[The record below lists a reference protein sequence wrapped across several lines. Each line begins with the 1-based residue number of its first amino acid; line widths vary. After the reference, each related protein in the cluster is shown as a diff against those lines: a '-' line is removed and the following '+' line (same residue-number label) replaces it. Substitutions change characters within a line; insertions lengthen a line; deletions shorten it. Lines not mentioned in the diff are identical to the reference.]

1 MTASPLPG
9 ERVPL
14 PEGLTRLSDG
24 SLRADGVD
32 GVAVIGPAA
41 VAASRTVSV
50 EAGLRVL
57 EALGGTH
64 LPRVGPTA
72 PTAPATA
79 AGEAL
84 TTASTTARRPGL
96 RPVAAEEAFDAA
108 EVVPGEP
115 GDETTLLR
123 PVALVT
129 ELPHDRDASLTLPG
143 TEDAADTAGA
153 DGAGNADSVG
163 NSVGSADSAG
173 SAAGV
178 VSVAGTADLIGGRST
193 EASGGPSQEEDESA
207 PVAEPVSEP
216 ASESAAPSLAESSP
230 EIPETGVW
238 EDPDDSP
245 EPVGEGRE
253 DTGAD
258 DSDTDTDGIDTFPDY
273 PEPEPGS
280 GRRPRGA
287 HRAPSA
293 PSASSGSRPTADT
306 PTAPDNSKS
315 KQPQPVR
322 APQPLEALPNTEV
335 VSASEAALI
344 AAPPVR
350 ASICPQGHANP
361 PEIRDCLT
369 CSQPLAGV
377 FSYVRRP
384 ALATL
389 TLSTGAAVEVAGDV
403 VVGRA
408 PQLQRGG
415 DPHIVALV
423 AVPSPQHMV
432 SRSHLMLTTSGWSI
446 LVQDLGSSN
455 GTVLARPGATP
466 VLLGSGILTPVFMG
480 DLMDIGDGVTLRIDP
495 PAWLRPRSG

>member
-1 MTASPLPG
+1 MTALSLPG

-24 SLRADGVD
+24 SVRVDGAD
-32 GVAVIGPAA
+32 GVAVISPAA
-41 VAASRTVSV
+41 GAASRTVSI
-50 EAGLRVL
+50 ETGLRVL
-57 EALGGTH
+57 DALGGTY

-72 PTAPATA
+72 TATP
-79 AGEAL
+79 
-84 TTASTTARRPGL
+84 
-96 RPVAAEEAFDAA
+96 AAEEATQPA
-108 EVVPGEP
+108 EP
-115 GDETTLLR
+115 GDETTLLK

-129 ELPHDRDASLTLPG
+129 ELPQ
-143 TEDAADTAGA
+143 DTAPTALEAEGVRGAETDDVPSGA
-153 DGAGNADSVG
+153 DVPDVAAVGTVAATAGVSEASEAMGVADVADGRGAGTP
-163 NSVGSADSAG
+163 AG
-173 SAAGV
+173 ATGEDPAAEPAAS
-178 VSVAGTADLIGGRST
+178 SVA
-193 EASGGPSQEEDESA
+193 ESA
-207 PVAEPVSEP
+207 PEM
-216 ASESAAPSLAESSP
+216 L
-230 EIPETGVW
+230 ETGVW
-238 EDPDDSP
+238 EDPDDSS
-245 EPVGEGRE
+245 ESADGSRNDSG
-253 DTGAD
+253 TGGSETGD
-258 DSDTDTDGIDTFPDY
+258 VSTFPDY

-280 GRRPRGA
+280 GRRRRGA

-293 PSASSGSRPTADT
+293 PTASSAGQPTADT

-369 CSQPLAGV
+369 CSQPLTGM

-389 TLSTGAAVEVAGDV
+389 TLSTGAAIEVAGDV

-408 PQLQRGG
+408 PQVQRGG

-423 AVPSPQHMV
+423 TVPSPQHMV
-432 SRSHLMLTTSGWSI
+432 SRSHLILTTSGWSI
-446 LVQDLGSSN
+446 LAQDLGSSN

-466 VLLGSGILTPVFMG
+466 VLLGSGMPTPVFMG

>member
-1 MTASPLPG
+1 MTALSLPG

-24 SLRADGVD
+24 SVRVDGAD
-32 GVAVIGPAA
+32 GVAVISPAA
-41 VAASRTVSV
+41 GAASRTVSI
-50 EAGLRVL
+50 ETGLRVL
-57 EALGGTH
+57 DALGGTY

-72 PTAPATA
+72 TATP
-79 AGEAL
+79 
-84 TTASTTARRPGL
+84 
-96 RPVAAEEAFDAA
+96 AAEEATQPA
-108 EVVPGEP
+108 EP
-115 GDETTLLR
+115 GDETTLLK

-129 ELPHDRDASLTLPG
+129 ELPQ
-143 TEDAADTAGA
+143 DTAPTALEAEGVLGSEADDVPSGA
-153 DGAGNADSVG
+153 DAPDVAAVGTVAATAGVSEASEAMGVADVADGRGAGTP
-163 NSVGSADSAG
+163 AG
-173 SAAGV
+173 ATGEDPAAEP
-178 VSVAGTADLIGGRST
+178 A
-193 EASGGPSQEEDESA
+193 ASSIAESA
-207 PVAEPVSEP
+207 PEM
-216 ASESAAPSLAESSP
+216 L
-230 EIPETGVW
+230 ETGVW
-238 EDPDDSP
+238 EDPDDSA
-245 EPVGEGRE
+245 GSADGSRNGSG
-253 DTGAD
+253 TGGSETGD
-258 DSDTDTDGIDTFPDY
+258 VSTFPDY

-280 GRRPRGA
+280 GRRRRGA

-293 PSASSGSRPTADT
+293 PTASSAGQPTADT

-369 CSQPLAGV
+369 CSQPLTGI

-389 TLSTGAAVEVAGDV
+389 TLSTGAAIEVAGDV

-408 PQLQRGG
+408 PQVQRGG

-423 AVPSPQHMV
+423 TVPSPQHMV
-432 SRSHLMLTTSGWSI
+432 SRSHLILTTSGWSI
-446 LVQDLGSSN
+446 LAQDLGSSN

-466 VLLGSGILTPVFMG
+466 VLLGSGMPTPVFMG

-495 PAWLRPRSG
+495 PAWLRPRSD

>member
-1 MTASPLPG
+1 MTALSLPG

-24 SLRADGVD
+24 SVRVDGAD
-32 GVAVIGPAA
+32 GVAVISPAA
-41 VAASRTVSV
+41 GAASRTVSI
-50 EAGLRVL
+50 ETGLRVL
-57 EALGGTH
+57 DALGGTY

-72 PTAPATA
+72 TATP
-79 AGEAL
+79 
-84 TTASTTARRPGL
+84 
-96 RPVAAEEAFDAA
+96 AAEEATQPA
-108 EVVPGEP
+108 EP
-115 GDETTLLR
+115 GDETTLLK

-129 ELPHDRDASLTLPG
+129 ELPQDMAPTALEAEGVLGSEADDVPFGADVPDVAAVG
-143 TEDAADTAGA
+143 TVAATAGVSEAMGVADVA
-153 DGAGNADSVG
+153 DGRG
-163 NSVGSADSAG
+163 
-173 SAAGV
+173 
-178 VSVAGTADLIGGRST
+178 AGTPAGATGEDPAA
-193 EASGGPSQEEDESA
+193 EPAASSIAESA
-207 PVAEPVSEP
+207 PEM
-216 ASESAAPSLAESSP
+216 L
-230 EIPETGVW
+230 ETGVW
-238 EDPDDSP
+238 EDPDDSS
-245 EPVGEGRE
+245 GSADGSRN
-253 DTGAD
+253 DSGTGGSETGD
-258 DSDTDTDGIDTFPDY
+258 VSTFPDY

-280 GRRPRGA
+280 GRRRRGA

-293 PSASSGSRPTADT
+293 PSASSAGQPTADT

-369 CSQPLAGV
+369 CSQPLTGM

-389 TLSTGAAVEVAGDV
+389 TLSTGAAIEVAGDV

-408 PQLQRGG
+408 PQVQRGG

-423 AVPSPQHMV
+423 TVPSPQHMV
-432 SRSHLMLTTSGWSI
+432 SRSHLILTTSGWSI
-446 LVQDLGSSN
+446 LAQDLGSSN

-466 VLLGSGILTPVFMG
+466 VLLGSGMPTPVFMG

>member
-1 MTASPLPG
+1 MTALSLPG

-24 SLRADGVD
+24 SVRVDGAD
-32 GVAVIGPAA
+32 GVAVISPAA
-41 VAASRTVSV
+41 GAASRTVSI
-50 EAGLRVL
+50 ETGLRVL
-57 EALGGTH
+57 DALGGTY

-72 PTAPATA
+72 TATP
-79 AGEAL
+79 
-84 TTASTTARRPGL
+84 
-96 RPVAAEEAFDAA
+96 AAEEATQPA
-108 EVVPGEP
+108 EP
-115 GDETTLLR
+115 GDETTLLK

-129 ELPHDRDASLTLPG
+129 ELPQDMAPTALEAEGVLGSEADDVPSGADVPDVAAVG
-143 TEDAADTAGA
+143 TVAATAGVSEAMGVADVA
-153 DGAGNADSVG
+153 DGRG
-163 NSVGSADSAG
+163 
-173 SAAGV
+173 
-178 VSVAGTADLIGGRST
+178 AGTPAGATGEDPAA
-193 EASGGPSQEEDESA
+193 EPAASSIAESA
-207 PVAEPVSEP
+207 PEM
-216 ASESAAPSLAESSP
+216 L
-230 EIPETGVW
+230 ETGVW
-238 EDPDDSP
+238 EDPDDSA
-245 EPVGEGRE
+245 GSADGRRNGSG
-253 DTGAD
+253 TGGSETGD
-258 DSDTDTDGIDTFPDY
+258 VSTFPDY

-280 GRRPRGA
+280 GRRRRGA

-293 PSASSGSRPTADT
+293 PTASSAGQPTADT

-369 CSQPLAGV
+369 CSQPLTGM

-389 TLSTGAAVEVAGDV
+389 TLSTGAAIEVAGDV

-408 PQLQRGG
+408 PQVQRGG

-423 AVPSPQHMV
+423 TVPSPQHMV
-432 SRSHLMLTTSGWSI
+432 SRSHLILTTSGWSI
-446 LVQDLGSSN
+446 LAQDLGSSN

-466 VLLGSGILTPVFMG
+466 VLLGSGMPTPVFMG

-495 PAWLRPRSG
+495 PAWLRPRSD

>member
-1 MTASPLPG
+1 MTALSLPG

-24 SLRADGVD
+24 SVRVDGAD
-32 GVAVIGPAA
+32 GVAVISPAA
-41 VAASRTVSV
+41 GAASRTVSI
-50 EAGLRVL
+50 ETGLRVL
-57 EALGGTH
+57 DALGGTY

-72 PTAPATA
+72 TATP
-79 AGEAL
+79 
-84 TTASTTARRPGL
+84 
-96 RPVAAEEAFDAA
+96 AAEEVTQPA
-108 EVVPGEP
+108 EP
-115 GDETTLLR
+115 GDETTLLK

-129 ELPHDRDASLTLPG
+129 ELPQ
-143 TEDAADTAGA
+143 DTASTALEAEGVLGSEADDVPSGA
-153 DGAGNADSVG
+153 DVPDVAAVGTVAATAGVSEAMGVADVADGRGAGTP
-163 NSVGSADSAG
+163 AG
-173 SAAGV
+173 ATGEDPAAEP
-178 VSVAGTADLIGGRST
+178 A
-193 EASGGPSQEEDESA
+193 ASSIAESA
-207 PVAEPVSEP
+207 PEM
-216 ASESAAPSLAESSP
+216 L
-230 EIPETGVW
+230 ETGVW
-238 EDPDDSP
+238 EDPDDSA
-245 EPVGEGRE
+245 GSADGSRNGSG
-253 DTGAD
+253 TGGSETGD
-258 DSDTDTDGIDTFPDY
+258 VSTFPDY

-280 GRRPRGA
+280 GRRRRGA

-293 PSASSGSRPTADT
+293 PTASSAGQPTADT

-369 CSQPLAGV
+369 CSQPLTGM

-389 TLSTGAAVEVAGDV
+389 TLSTGAAIEVAGDV

-408 PQLQRGG
+408 PQVQRGG

-423 AVPSPQHMV
+423 TVPSPQHMV
-432 SRSHLMLTTSGWSI
+432 SRSHLILTTSGWSI
-446 LVQDLGSSN
+446 LAQDLGSSN

-466 VLLGSGILTPVFMG
+466 VLLGSGMPTPVFMG

-495 PAWLRPRSG
+495 PAWLRPRSD

>member
-1 MTASPLPG
+1 MTALSLPG

-24 SLRADGVD
+24 SVRVDGAD
-32 GVAVIGPAA
+32 GVAVISPAA
-41 VAASRTVSV
+41 GAASRTVSI
-50 EAGLRVL
+50 ETGLRVL
-57 EALGGTH
+57 DALGGTY

-72 PTAPATA
+72 TATP
-79 AGEAL
+79 
-84 TTASTTARRPGL
+84 
-96 RPVAAEEAFDAA
+96 AAEEATQPA
-108 EVVPGEP
+108 EP
-115 GDETTLLR
+115 GDETTLLK

-129 ELPHDRDASLTLPG
+129 ELPQDMAPTALEAEGVLGSEADDVPSGADVPDVAAVG
-143 TEDAADTAGA
+143 TVAATAGVSEAMGVADVA
-153 DGAGNADSVG
+153 DGRG
-163 NSVGSADSAG
+163 
-173 SAAGV
+173 
-178 VSVAGTADLIGGRST
+178 AGTPAGATGEDPAA
-193 EASGGPSQEEDESA
+193 EPAASSIAESA
-207 PVAEPVSEP
+207 PEM
-216 ASESAAPSLAESSP
+216 L
-230 EIPETGVW
+230 ETGVW
-238 EDPDDSP
+238 EDPDDSA
-245 EPVGEGRE
+245 GSADGSRNGSG
-253 DTGAD
+253 TGGSETGD
-258 DSDTDTDGIDTFPDY
+258 VSTFPDY

-280 GRRPRGA
+280 GRRRRGA

-293 PSASSGSRPTADT
+293 PTASSAGQPTADT

-322 APQPLEALPNTEV
+322 APQPLGALPNTEV

-369 CSQPLAGV
+369 CSQPLTGM

-389 TLSTGAAVEVAGDV
+389 TLSTGAAIEVAGDV

-408 PQLQRGG
+408 PQVQRGG

-423 AVPSPQHMV
+423 TVPSPQHMV
-432 SRSHLMLTTSGWSI
+432 SRSHLILTTSGWSI
-446 LVQDLGSSN
+446 LAQDLGSSN

-466 VLLGSGILTPVFMG
+466 VLLGSGMPTPVFMG

-495 PAWLRPRSG
+495 PAWLRPRSD

>member
-1 MTASPLPG
+1 MTALSLPG

-24 SLRADGVD
+24 SVRVDGAD
-32 GVAVIGPAA
+32 GVAVISPAA
-41 VAASRTVSV
+41 GAASRTVSI
-50 EAGLRVL
+50 ETGLRVL
-57 EALGGTH
+57 DALGGTY

-72 PTAPATA
+72 TATP
-79 AGEAL
+79 
-84 TTASTTARRPGL
+84 
-96 RPVAAEEAFDAA
+96 AAEEATQPA
-108 EVVPGEP
+108 EP
-115 GDETTLLR
+115 GDETTLLK

-129 ELPHDRDASLTLPG
+129 ELPQDMAPTALEAEGVLGS
-143 TEDAADTAGA
+143 EADDVPSGA
-153 DGAGNADSVG
+153 DVPDVAAVGAVA
-163 NSVGSADSAG
+163 AT
-173 SAAGV
+173 AAGV
-178 VSVAGTADLIGGRST
+178 SEASEAMGVADVADGRGAGTPAGATGEDPAAEPAASSVA
-193 EASGGPSQEEDESA
+193 ESA
-207 PVAEPVSEP
+207 PEM
-216 ASESAAPSLAESSP
+216 L
-230 EIPETGVW
+230 ETGVW
-238 EDPDDSP
+238 EDPDDSA
-245 EPVGEGRE
+245 GSADGSRNGSG
-253 DTGAD
+253 TGGSETGD
-258 DSDTDTDGIDTFPDY
+258 VSTFPDY

-280 GRRPRGA
+280 GRRRRGA

-293 PSASSGSRPTADT
+293 PTASSAGQPTADT

-369 CSQPLAGV
+369 CSQPLTGM

-389 TLSTGAAVEVAGDV
+389 TLSTGAAIEVAGDV

-408 PQLQRGG
+408 PQVQRGG

-423 AVPSPQHMV
+423 TVPSPQHMV
-432 SRSHLMLTTSGWSI
+432 SRSHLILTTSGWSI
-446 LVQDLGSSN
+446 LAQDLGSSN

-466 VLLGSGILTPVFMG
+466 VLLGSGMPTPVFMG

-495 PAWLRPRSG
+495 PAWLRPRSD

>member
-1 MTASPLPG
+1 MTALSLPG

-24 SLRADGVD
+24 SVRVDGAD
-32 GVAVIGPAA
+32 GVAVISPAA
-41 VAASRTVSV
+41 GAASRTVSI
-50 EAGLRVL
+50 ETGLRVL
-57 EALGGTH
+57 DALGGTY

-72 PTAPATA
+72 TATP
-79 AGEAL
+79 
-84 TTASTTARRPGL
+84 
-96 RPVAAEEAFDAA
+96 AAEEATQPA
-108 EVVPGEP
+108 EP
-115 GDETTLLR
+115 GDETTLLK

-129 ELPHDRDASLTLPG
+129 ELPQDMAPTALEAEGVLGSEADDVPFGADVPDVAAVG
-143 TEDAADTAGA
+143 TVAATAGVSEAMGVADVA
-153 DGAGNADSVG
+153 DGRG
-163 NSVGSADSAG
+163 
-173 SAAGV
+173 
-178 VSVAGTADLIGGRST
+178 AGTPAGATGEDPAA
-193 EASGGPSQEEDESA
+193 EPAASSIAESA
-207 PVAEPVSEP
+207 PEM
-216 ASESAAPSLAESSP
+216 L
-230 EIPETGVW
+230 ETGVW
-238 EDPDDSP
+238 EDPDDSA
-245 EPVGEGRE
+245 GSADGSRNGSG
-253 DTGAD
+253 TGGSETGD
-258 DSDTDTDGIDTFPDY
+258 VSTFPDY

-280 GRRPRGA
+280 GRRRRGA

-293 PSASSGSRPTADT
+293 PTASSAGQPTADT

-369 CSQPLAGV
+369 CSQPLTGM

-389 TLSTGAAVEVAGDV
+389 TLSTGAAIEVAGDV

-408 PQLQRGG
+408 PQVQRGG

-423 AVPSPQHMV
+423 TVPSPQHMV
-432 SRSHLMLTTSGWSI
+432 SRSHLILTTSGWSI
-446 LVQDLGSSN
+446 LAQDLGSSN

-466 VLLGSGILTPVFMG
+466 VLLGSGMPTPVFMG

-495 PAWLRPRSG
+495 PAWLRPRSD

>member
-1 MTASPLPG
+1 MTALSLPG

-24 SLRADGVD
+24 SVRVDGAD
-32 GVAVIGPAA
+32 GVAVISPAA
-41 VAASRTVSV
+41 GAASRTVSI
-50 EAGLRVL
+50 ETGLRVL
-57 EALGGTH
+57 DALGGTY

-72 PTAPATA
+72 TATP
-79 AGEAL
+79 
-84 TTASTTARRPGL
+84 
-96 RPVAAEEAFDAA
+96 AAEEATQPA
-108 EVVPGEP
+108 EP
-115 GDETTLLR
+115 GDETTLLK

-129 ELPHDRDASLTLPG
+129 ELPQDMAPTALEAEGVLGSEADDVPSGADVPDVAAVG
-143 TEDAADTAGA
+143 TVTATAGVSEAMGVADVA
-153 DGAGNADSVG
+153 DGRG
-163 NSVGSADSAG
+163 
-173 SAAGV
+173 
-178 VSVAGTADLIGGRST
+178 AGTPAGATGEDPAA
-193 EASGGPSQEEDESA
+193 EPAASSIAESA
-207 PVAEPVSEP
+207 PEM
-216 ASESAAPSLAESSP
+216 L
-230 EIPETGVW
+230 ETGVW
-238 EDPDDSP
+238 EDPDDSA
-245 EPVGEGRE
+245 GSADGSRNGSG
-253 DTGAD
+253 TGGSETGD
-258 DSDTDTDGIDTFPDY
+258 VSTFPDY

-280 GRRPRGA
+280 GRRRRGA

-293 PSASSGSRPTADT
+293 PTASSAGQPTADT

-369 CSQPLAGV
+369 CSQPLTGM

-389 TLSTGAAVEVAGDV
+389 TLSTGAAIEVAGDV

-408 PQLQRGG
+408 PQVQRGG

-423 AVPSPQHMV
+423 TVPSPQHMV
-432 SRSHLMLTTSGWSI
+432 SRSHLILTTSGWSI
-446 LVQDLGSSN
+446 LAQDLGSSN

-466 VLLGSGILTPVFMG
+466 VLLGSGMPTPVFMG

-495 PAWLRPRSG
+495 PAWLRPRSD

>member
-1 MTASPLPG
+1 MTALSLPG

-24 SLRADGVD
+24 SVRVDGAD
-32 GVAVIGPAA
+32 GVAVISPAA
-41 VAASRTVSV
+41 GAASRTVSL
-50 EAGLRVL
+50 ETGLRVL
-57 EALGGTH
+57 DALGGTY

-72 PTAPATA
+72 TATP
-79 AGEAL
+79 
-84 TTASTTARRPGL
+84 
-96 RPVAAEEAFDAA
+96 AAEEATQPA
-108 EVVPGEP
+108 EP
-115 GDETTLLR
+115 GDETTLLK

-129 ELPHDRDASLTLPG
+129 ELPQDMAPTALEAEGVLGSEADDVPSGADVPDVAAVG
-143 TEDAADTAGA
+143 TVAATAGVSEAMGVADVA
-153 DGAGNADSVG
+153 DGRG
-163 NSVGSADSAG
+163 
-173 SAAGV
+173 
-178 VSVAGTADLIGGRST
+178 AGTPAGATGEDPAA
-193 EASGGPSQEEDESA
+193 EPAASSIAESA
-207 PVAEPVSEP
+207 PEM
-216 ASESAAPSLAESSP
+216 L
-230 EIPETGVW
+230 ETGVW
-238 EDPDDSP
+238 EDPDDSA
-245 EPVGEGRE
+245 GSADGSRNGSG
-253 DTGAD
+253 TGGSETGD
-258 DSDTDTDGIDTFPDY
+258 VSTFPDY

-280 GRRPRGA
+280 GRRRRGA

-293 PSASSGSRPTADT
+293 PTASSAGQPTADT

-369 CSQPLAGV
+369 CSQPLTGM

-389 TLSTGAAVEVAGDV
+389 TLSTGAAIEVAGDV

-408 PQLQRGG
+408 PQVQRGG

-423 AVPSPQHMV
+423 TVPSPQHMV
-432 SRSHLMLTTSGWSI
+432 SRSHLILTTSGWSI
-446 LVQDLGSSN
+446 LAQDLGSSN

-466 VLLGSGILTPVFMG
+466 VLLGSGMPTPVFMG

-495 PAWLRPRSG
+495 PAWLRPRSD

>member
-1 MTASPLPG
+1 MTALSLPG

-24 SLRADGVD
+24 SVRVDGAD
-32 GVAVIGPAA
+32 GVAVISPAA
-41 VAASRTVSV
+41 GAASRTVSI
-50 EAGLRVL
+50 ETGLRVL
-57 EALGGTH
+57 DALGGTY

-72 PTAPATA
+72 TATP
-79 AGEAL
+79 
-84 TTASTTARRPGL
+84 
-96 RPVAAEEAFDAA
+96 AAEEATQPA
-108 EVVPGEP
+108 EP
-115 GDETTLLR
+115 GDETTLLK

-129 ELPHDRDASLTLPG
+129 ELPQ
-143 TEDAADTAGA
+143 DTAPTALEAEGVRGSETDDVPSGA
-153 DGAGNADSVG
+153 DAPDVAAVAVVATTAGVSEASEAMGVADVADGRGAGTP
-163 NSVGSADSAG
+163 AG
-173 SAAGV
+173 ATGEDPAAEP
-178 VSVAGTADLIGGRST
+178 A
-193 EASGGPSQEEDESA
+193 ASSIAESA
-207 PVAEPVSEP
+207 PEM
-216 ASESAAPSLAESSP
+216 L
-230 EIPETGVW
+230 ETGVW
-238 EDPDDSP
+238 EDPDDSAGSADGSRNDS
-245 EPVGEGRE
+245 E
-253 DTGAD
+253 TGGSETGD
-258 DSDTDTDGIDTFPDY
+258 VSTFPDY

-280 GRRPRGA
+280 GRRRRGA

-293 PSASSGSRPTADT
+293 PTASSAGQPTADT

-369 CSQPLAGV
+369 CSQPLTGM

-389 TLSTGAAVEVAGDV
+389 TLSTGAAIEVAGDV

-408 PQLQRGG
+408 PQVQRGG

-423 AVPSPQHMV
+423 TVPSPQHMV

-446 LVQDLGSSN
+446 LAQDLGSSN

-466 VLLGSGILTPVFMG
+466 VLLGSGMPTPVFMG

-495 PAWLRPRSG
+495 PAWLRPRSD

>member
-1 MTASPLPG
+1 MTALSLPG

-24 SLRADGVD
+24 SVRVDGAD
-32 GVAVIGPAA
+32 GVAVISPAA
-41 VAASRTVSV
+41 GAASRTVSI
-50 EAGLRVL
+50 ETGLRVL
-57 EALGGTH
+57 DALGGTY

-72 PTAPATA
+72 TATP
-79 AGEAL
+79 
-84 TTASTTARRPGL
+84 
-96 RPVAAEEAFDAA
+96 AAEEVTQPA
-108 EVVPGEP
+108 EP
-115 GDETTLLR
+115 GDETTLLK

-129 ELPHDRDASLTLPG
+129 ELPQ
-143 TEDAADTAGA
+143 DTASTALEAEGVLGSEADDVPSGA
-153 DGAGNADSVG
+153 DVPDVAAVGTVAATAGVSEAMGVADVADGRGAGTP
-163 NSVGSADSAG
+163 AG
-173 SAAGV
+173 ATGEDPAAEP
-178 VSVAGTADLIGGRST
+178 A
-193 EASGGPSQEEDESA
+193 ASSIAESA
-207 PVAEPVSEP
+207 PEM
-216 ASESAAPSLAESSP
+216 L
-230 EIPETGVW
+230 ETGVW
-238 EDPDDSP
+238 EDPDDSS
-245 EPVGEGRE
+245 GSADGSRN
-253 DTGAD
+253 DSGTGGSETGD
-258 DSDTDTDGIDTFPDY
+258 VSTFPDY

-280 GRRPRGA
+280 GRRRRGA

-293 PSASSGSRPTADT
+293 PTASSAGQPTADT

-369 CSQPLAGV
+369 CSQPLTGI

-389 TLSTGAAVEVAGDV
+389 TLSTGAAIEVAGDV

-408 PQLQRGG
+408 PQVQRGG

-423 AVPSPQHMV
+423 TVPSPQHMV
-432 SRSHLMLTTSGWSI
+432 SRSHLILTTSGWSI
-446 LVQDLGSSN
+446 LAQDLGSSN

-466 VLLGSGILTPVFMG
+466 VLLGSGMPTPVFMG

-495 PAWLRPRSG
+495 PAWLRPRSD

>member
-1 MTASPLPG
+1 MTALSLPG

-24 SLRADGVD
+24 SVRVDGAD
-32 GVAVIGPAA
+32 GVAVISPAA
-41 VAASRTVSV
+41 GAASRTVSI
-50 EAGLRVL
+50 ETGLRVL
-57 EALGGTH
+57 DALGGTY

-72 PTAPATA
+72 TATP
-79 AGEAL
+79 
-84 TTASTTARRPGL
+84 
-96 RPVAAEEAFDAA
+96 AAEEATQPA
-108 EVVPGEP
+108 EP
-115 GDETTLLR
+115 GDETTLLK

-129 ELPHDRDASLTLPG
+129 ELPQDMAPTALEAEGVLGSEADDVPSGADVPDVAAVG
-143 TEDAADTAGA
+143 TVAATAGVSEAMGVADVA
-153 DGAGNADSVG
+153 DGRG
-163 NSVGSADSAG
+163 
-173 SAAGV
+173 
-178 VSVAGTADLIGGRST
+178 AGTPAGATGEDPAA
-193 EASGGPSQEEDESA
+193 EPAASSIAESA
-207 PVAEPVSEP
+207 PEM
-216 ASESAAPSLAESSP
+216 L
-230 EIPETGVW
+230 ETGVW
-238 EDPDDSP
+238 EDPDDSA
-245 EPVGEGRE
+245 GSADGSRNGSG
-253 DTGAD
+253 TGGSETGD
-258 DSDTDTDGIDTFPDY
+258 VSTFPDY

-280 GRRPRGA
+280 GRRRRGA

-293 PSASSGSRPTADT
+293 PTASSAGQPTADT

-369 CSQPLAGV
+369 CSQPLTGM

-389 TLSTGAAVEVAGDV
+389 TLSTGAAIEVAGDV

-408 PQLQRGG
+408 PQVQRGG

-423 AVPSPQHMV
+423 TVPSPQHMV
-432 SRSHLMLTTSGWSI
+432 SRSHLILTTSGWSI
-446 LVQDLGSSN
+446 LAQDLGSSN

-466 VLLGSGILTPVFMG
+466 VLLGSGMPTPVFMG
-480 DLMDIGDGVTLRIDP
+480 DLMDIGDGVTLRIDL
-495 PAWLRPRSG
+495 PAWLRPRSD

>member
-1 MTASPLPG
+1 MTALSLPG

-24 SLRADGVD
+24 SVRVDGAD
-32 GVAVIGPAA
+32 GVAVISPAA
-41 VAASRTVSV
+41 GAASRTVSI
-50 EAGLRVL
+50 ETGLRVL
-57 EALGGTH
+57 DALGGTY

-72 PTAPATA
+72 TATP
-79 AGEAL
+79 
-84 TTASTTARRPGL
+84 
-96 RPVAAEEAFDAA
+96 AAEEVTQPA
-108 EVVPGEP
+108 EP
-115 GDETTLLR
+115 GDETTLLK

-129 ELPHDRDASLTLPG
+129 ELPQ
-143 TEDAADTAGA
+143 DTASTALEAEGVLGSEADDVPSGA
-153 DGAGNADSVG
+153 DVPDVAAVGTVAATAGVSEAMGVADVADGRGAGTP
-163 NSVGSADSAG
+163 AG
-173 SAAGV
+173 ATGEDPAAEPAAS
-178 VSVAGTADLIGGRST
+178 SVA
-193 EASGGPSQEEDESA
+193 ESA
-207 PVAEPVSEP
+207 PEM
-216 ASESAAPSLAESSP
+216 L
-230 EIPETGVW
+230 ETGVW
-238 EDPDDSP
+238 EDPDDSS
-245 EPVGEGRE
+245 GSADGSRN
-253 DTGAD
+253 DSGTGGSETGD
-258 DSDTDTDGIDTFPDY
+258 VSTFPDY

-280 GRRPRGA
+280 GRRRRGA

-293 PSASSGSRPTADT
+293 PTASSAGQPTADT

-369 CSQPLAGV
+369 CSQPLTGI

-389 TLSTGAAVEVAGDV
+389 TLSTGAAIEVAGDV

-408 PQLQRGG
+408 PQVQRGG

-423 AVPSPQHMV
+423 TVPSPQHMV
-432 SRSHLMLTTSGWSI
+432 SRSHLILTTSGWSI
-446 LVQDLGSSN
+446 LAQDLGSSN

-466 VLLGSGILTPVFMG
+466 VLLGSGMPTPVFMG

-495 PAWLRPRSG
+495 PAWLRPRSD

>member
-1 MTASPLPG
+1 MTALSLPG

-24 SLRADGVD
+24 SVRVDGAD
-32 GVAVIGPAA
+32 GVAVISPAA
-41 VAASRTVSV
+41 GAASRTVSI
-50 EAGLRVL
+50 ETGLRVL
-57 EALGGTH
+57 DALGGTY

-72 PTAPATA
+72 TATP
-79 AGEAL
+79 
-84 TTASTTARRPGL
+84 
-96 RPVAAEEAFDAA
+96 AAEEATQPA
-108 EVVPGEP
+108 EP
-115 GDETTLLR
+115 GDETTLLK

-129 ELPHDRDASLTLPG
+129 ELPQDMAPTALEAEGVLGSEADDVPSGADVPDVAAVG
-143 TEDAADTAGA
+143 TVAATAGVSEAMGVADVA
-153 DGAGNADSVG
+153 DGRG
-163 NSVGSADSAG
+163 
-173 SAAGV
+173 
-178 VSVAGTADLIGGRST
+178 AGTPAGATGEDPAA
-193 EASGGPSQEEDESA
+193 EPAASSIAESA
-207 PVAEPVSEP
+207 PEM
-216 ASESAAPSLAESSP
+216 L
-230 EIPETGVW
+230 ETGVW
-238 EDPDDSP
+238 EDPDDSA
-245 EPVGEGRE
+245 GSADGSRNGSG
-253 DTGAD
+253 TGGSETGD
-258 DSDTDTDGIDTFPDY
+258 VSTFPDY

-280 GRRPRGA
+280 GRRRRGA

-293 PSASSGSRPTADT
+293 PTASSAGQPTADT

-369 CSQPLAGV
+369 CSQPLTGM

-389 TLSTGAAVEVAGDV
+389 TLSTGAAIEVAGDV

-408 PQLQRGG
+408 PQVQRGG

-423 AVPSPQHMV
+423 TVPSPQHMV
-432 SRSHLMLTTSGWSI
+432 SRSHLILTTSGWSI
-446 LVQDLGSSN
+446 LAQDLGSSN

-466 VLLGSGILTPVFMG
+466 VLLGSGMPTPVFMG
-480 DLMDIGDGVTLRIDP
+480 DLMDIGDSVTLRIDP
-495 PAWLRPRSG
+495 PAWLRPRSD

>member
-1 MTASPLPG
+1 MTALSLPG

-24 SLRADGVD
+24 SVRVDGAD
-32 GVAVIGPAA
+32 GVAVISPAA
-41 VAASRTVSV
+41 GAASRTVSI
-50 EAGLRVL
+50 ETGLRVL
-57 EALGGTH
+57 DALGGTY

-72 PTAPATA
+72 TATP
-79 AGEAL
+79 
-84 TTASTTARRPGL
+84 
-96 RPVAAEEAFDAA
+96 AAEEATQPA
-108 EVVPGEP
+108 EP
-115 GDETTLLR
+115 GDETTLLK

-129 ELPHDRDASLTLPG
+129 ELPQ
-143 TEDAADTAGA
+143 DTAPTALEAEGVRGSETDDVPSGA
-153 DGAGNADSVG
+153 DAPDVAAVAAVAATAGVSEASEAMGVADVADGRGAGTP
-163 NSVGSADSAG
+163 AG
-173 SAAGV
+173 ATGEDPAAEPAAS
-178 VSVAGTADLIGGRST
+178 SVA
-193 EASGGPSQEEDESA
+193 ESA
-207 PVAEPVSEP
+207 PEM
-216 ASESAAPSLAESSP
+216 L
-230 EIPETGVW
+230 ETGVW
-238 EDPDDSP
+238 EDPDDSS
-245 EPVGEGRE
+245 GSADGSRN
-253 DTGAD
+253 DSGTGGSETGD
-258 DSDTDTDGIDTFPDY
+258 VSTFPDY

-280 GRRPRGA
+280 GRRRRGA

-293 PSASSGSRPTADT
+293 PSASSAGQPTADT

-369 CSQPLAGV
+369 CSQPLTGM

-389 TLSTGAAVEVAGDV
+389 TLSTGAAIEVAGDV

-408 PQLQRGG
+408 PQVQRGG

-423 AVPSPQHMV
+423 TVPSPQHMV
-432 SRSHLMLTTSGWSI
+432 SRSHLILTTSGWSI
-446 LVQDLGSSN
+446 LAQDLGSSN

-466 VLLGSGILTPVFMG
+466 VLLGSGMPTPVFMG

>member
-1 MTASPLPG
+1 MTALSLPG

-24 SLRADGVD
+24 SVRVDGAD
-32 GVAVIGPAA
+32 GVAVISPAA
-41 VAASRTVSV
+41 GAASRTVSI
-50 EAGLRVL
+50 ETGLRVL
-57 EALGGTH
+57 DALGGTY

-72 PTAPATA
+72 TATP
-79 AGEAL
+79 
-84 TTASTTARRPGL
+84 
-96 RPVAAEEAFDAA
+96 AAEEVTQPA
-108 EVVPGEP
+108 EP
-115 GDETTLLR
+115 GDETTLLK

-129 ELPHDRDASLTLPG
+129 ELPQ
-143 TEDAADTAGA
+143 DTAPTALEAEGVLGSETDDVPSGA
-153 DGAGNADSVG
+153 DAPDVAAVGAVA
-163 NSVGSADSAG
+163 AT
-173 SAAGV
+173 AAGV
-178 VSVAGTADLIGGRST
+178 SEAMGVADVADGRGAGTPAGATGEDPAAEPVASSVA
-193 EASGGPSQEEDESA
+193 ESA
-207 PVAEPVSEP
+207 PEM
-216 ASESAAPSLAESSP
+216 L
-230 EIPETGVW
+230 ETGVW
-238 EDPDDSP
+238 EDPDDSS
-245 EPVGEGRE
+245 GSADGSRN
-253 DTGAD
+253 DSGTGGSETGD
-258 DSDTDTDGIDTFPDY
+258 VSTFPDY

-280 GRRPRGA
+280 GRRRRGA

-293 PSASSGSRPTADT
+293 PTASSAGQPTADT

-369 CSQPLAGV
+369 CSQPLTGM

-389 TLSTGAAVEVAGDV
+389 TLSTGAAIEVAGDV

-408 PQLQRGG
+408 PQVQRGG

-423 AVPSPQHMV
+423 TVPSPQHMV
-432 SRSHLMLTTSGWSI
+432 SRSHLILTTSGWSI
-446 LVQDLGSSN
+446 LAQDLGSSN

-466 VLLGSGILTPVFMG
+466 VLLGSGMPTPVFMG

-495 PAWLRPRSG
+495 PAWLRPRSD

>member
-1 MTASPLPG
+1 MTALSLPG

-24 SLRADGVD
+24 SVRVDGAD
-32 GVAVIGPAA
+32 GVAVISPAA
-41 VAASRTVSV
+41 GAASRTVSI
-50 EAGLRVL
+50 ETGLRVL
-57 EALGGTH
+57 DALGGTY

-72 PTAPATA
+72 TATP
-79 AGEAL
+79 
-84 TTASTTARRPGL
+84 
-96 RPVAAEEAFDAA
+96 AAEEATQPA
-108 EVVPGEP
+108 EP
-115 GDETTLLR
+115 GDETTLLK

-129 ELPHDRDASLTLPG
+129 ELPQ
-143 TEDAADTAGA
+143 DTAPTALEAEGVLGSEADDVPSGA
-153 DGAGNADSVG
+153 DAPDVAAVGTVAATAGVSEASEAMGVADVADGRGAGTP
-163 NSVGSADSAG
+163 AG
-173 SAAGV
+173 ATGEDPAAEPAAS
-178 VSVAGTADLIGGRST
+178 SVA
-193 EASGGPSQEEDESA
+193 ESA
-207 PVAEPVSEP
+207 PEM
-216 ASESAAPSLAESSP
+216 L
-230 EIPETGVW
+230 ETGVW
-238 EDPDDSP
+238 EDPDDSA
-245 EPVGEGRE
+245 GSADGSRN
-253 DTGAD
+253 DSGTGGSETGD
-258 DSDTDTDGIDTFPDY
+258 VSTFPDY

-280 GRRPRGA
+280 GRRRRGA

-293 PSASSGSRPTADT
+293 PTASSAGQPTVDT

-369 CSQPLAGV
+369 CSQPLTGM

-389 TLSTGAAVEVAGDV
+389 TLSTGAAIEVAGDV

-408 PQLQRGG
+408 PQVQRGG

-423 AVPSPQHMV
+423 TVPSPQHMV
-432 SRSHLMLTTSGWSI
+432 SRSHLILTTSGWSI
-446 LVQDLGSSN
+446 LAQDLGSSN

-466 VLLGSGILTPVFMG
+466 VLLGSGMPTPVFMG

>member
-1 MTASPLPG
+1 MTALSLPG

-24 SLRADGVD
+24 SVRVDGAD
-32 GVAVIGPAA
+32 GVAVISPAA
-41 VAASRTVSV
+41 GAASRTVSI
-50 EAGLRVL
+50 ETGLRVL
-57 EALGGTH
+57 DALGGTY

-72 PTAPATA
+72 TATP
-79 AGEAL
+79 
-84 TTASTTARRPGL
+84 
-96 RPVAAEEAFDAA
+96 AAEEATQPA
-108 EVVPGEP
+108 EP
-115 GDETTLLR
+115 GDETTLLK

-129 ELPHDRDASLTLPG
+129 ELPQ
-143 TEDAADTAGA
+143 DTASTALEAEGVLGSEADDVPSGA
-153 DGAGNADSVG
+153 DAPDVAAVGTVAATAGVSEAMGVADVADGRGAGTP
-163 NSVGSADSAG
+163 AG
-173 SAAGV
+173 ATGEDPAAEP
-178 VSVAGTADLIGGRST
+178 A
-193 EASGGPSQEEDESA
+193 ASSIAESA
-207 PVAEPVSEP
+207 PEM
-216 ASESAAPSLAESSP
+216 L
-230 EIPETGVW
+230 ETGVW
-238 EDPDDSP
+238 EDPDDSS
-245 EPVGEGRE
+245 GSADGSRN
-253 DTGAD
+253 DSGTGGSETGD
-258 DSDTDTDGIDTFPDY
+258 VSTFPDY

-280 GRRPRGA
+280 GRRRRGA

-293 PSASSGSRPTADT
+293 PTASSAGQPTADT

-369 CSQPLAGV
+369 CSQPLTGI

-389 TLSTGAAVEVAGDV
+389 TLSTGAAIEVAGDV

-408 PQLQRGG
+408 PQVQRGG

-423 AVPSPQHMV
+423 TVPSPQHMV
-432 SRSHLMLTTSGWSI
+432 SRSHLILTTSGWSI
-446 LVQDLGSSN
+446 LAQDLGSSN

-466 VLLGSGILTPVFMG
+466 VLLGSGMPTPVFMG

-495 PAWLRPRSG
+495 PAWLRPRSD

>member
-1 MTASPLPG
+1 MTALSLPG

-24 SLRADGVD
+24 SVRVDGAD
-32 GVAVIGPAA
+32 GVAVITPAA
-41 VAASRTVSV
+41 GAASRTVSI
-50 EAGLRVL
+50 ETGLRVL
-57 EALGGTH
+57 DALGGTY

-72 PTAPATA
+72 TPP
-79 AGEAL
+79 
-84 TTASTTARRPGL
+84 
-96 RPVAAEEAFDAA
+96 AEEATRPA
-108 EVVPGEP
+108 EP
-115 GDETTLLR
+115 GDETTLLK

-129 ELPHDRDASLTLPG
+129 GLPQETALTAL
-143 TEDAADTAGA
+143 E
-153 DGAGNADSVG
+153 
-163 NSVGSADSAG
+163 
-173 SAAGV
+173 AAGV
-178 VSVAGTADLIGGRST
+178 SGSEIDDVPSGADAPDVAAVAAVAATADVSEAMGVADVSDGRAAGTPAGAT
-193 EASGGPSQEEDESA
+193 EEDPAAEPAASSAAESA
-207 PVAEPVSEP
+207 PEM
-216 ASESAAPSLAESSP
+216 L
-230 EIPETGVW
+230 ETGVW
-238 EDPDDSP
+238 VDPDDSS
-245 EPVGEGRE
+245 GSADGSRN
-253 DTGAD
+253 DSGTGGSETGD
-258 DSDTDTDGIDTFPDY
+258 VSTFPDY

-280 GRRPRGA
+280 GRRRRGA

-293 PSASSGSRPTADT
+293 PSASSAGQPTADT

-369 CSQPLAGV
+369 CSQPLTGM

-389 TLSTGAAVEVAGDV
+389 TLSTGAAIEVAGDV

-408 PQLQRGG
+408 PQVQRGG

-423 AVPSPQHMV
+423 TVPSPQHMV
-432 SRSHLMLTTSGWSI
+432 SRSHLILTTSGWSI
-446 LVQDLGSSN
+446 LAQDLGSSN

-466 VLLGSGILTPVFMG
+466 VLLGSGMPTPVFMG

>member
-1 MTASPLPG
+1 
-9 ERVPL
+9 L

-24 SLRADGVD
+24 SVRVDGAD
-32 GVAVIGPAA
+32 GVAVISPAA
-41 VAASRTVSV
+41 GAASRTVSI
-50 EAGLRVL
+50 ETGLRVL
-57 EALGGTH
+57 DALGGTY

-72 PTAPATA
+72 TATP
-79 AGEAL
+79 
-84 TTASTTARRPGL
+84 
-96 RPVAAEEAFDAA
+96 AAEEATQPA
-108 EVVPGEP
+108 EP
-115 GDETTLLR
+115 GDETTLLK

-129 ELPHDRDASLTLPG
+129 ELPQ
-143 TEDAADTAGA
+143 DTAPTALEAEGVRGSETDDVPSGA
-153 DGAGNADSVG
+153 DAPDVAAVAVVAATAGVSEASEAMGVADVADGRGAGTP
-163 NSVGSADSAG
+163 AG
-173 SAAGV
+173 ATGEDPAAEPAAS
-178 VSVAGTADLIGGRST
+178 SVA
-193 EASGGPSQEEDESA
+193 ESA
-207 PVAEPVSEP
+207 PEM
-216 ASESAAPSLAESSP
+216 L
-230 EIPETGVW
+230 ETGVW
-238 EDPDDSP
+238 EDPDDSSGSADGSRNDS
-245 EPVGEGRE
+245 E
-253 DTGAD
+253 TGGSETGD
-258 DSDTDTDGIDTFPDY
+258 VSTFPDY

-280 GRRPRGA
+280 GRRRRGA

-293 PSASSGSRPTADT
+293 PTASSAGQPTADT

-369 CSQPLAGV
+369 CSQPLTGM

-389 TLSTGAAVEVAGDV
+389 TLSTGAAIEVAGDV

-408 PQLQRGG
+408 PQVQRGG

-423 AVPSPQHMV
+423 TVPSPQHMV
-432 SRSHLMLTTSGWSI
+432 SRSHLILTTSGWSI
-446 LVQDLGSSN
+446 LAQDLGSSN

-466 VLLGSGILTPVFMG
+466 VLLGSGMPTPVFMG

>member
-1 MTASPLPG
+1 MTALSLPG

-24 SLRADGVD
+24 SVRVDGAD
-32 GVAVIGPAA
+32 GVAVISPAA
-41 VAASRTVSV
+41 GAASRTVSI
-50 EAGLRVL
+50 ETGLRVL
-57 EALGGTH
+57 DALGGTY

-72 PTAPATA
+72 TATP
-79 AGEAL
+79 
-84 TTASTTARRPGL
+84 
-96 RPVAAEEAFDAA
+96 AAEEATQPA
-108 EVVPGEP
+108 EP
-115 GDETTLLR
+115 GDETTLLK

-129 ELPHDRDASLTLPG
+129 ELPQDMAPTALEAEGVLGSEADDVPSGADVPDVAAVG
-143 TEDAADTAGA
+143 TVAATAGVSEAMGVADVA
-153 DGAGNADSVG
+153 DGRGAGTP
-163 NSVGSADSAG
+163 AG
-173 SAAGV
+173 ATGEDPAAEPAAS
-178 VSVAGTADLIGGRST
+178 SVA
-193 EASGGPSQEEDESA
+193 ESA
-207 PVAEPVSEP
+207 PEM
-216 ASESAAPSLAESSP
+216 L
-230 EIPETGVW
+230 ETGVW
-238 EDPDDSP
+238 EDPDDSS
-245 EPVGEGRE
+245 GSADGSRNGSG
-253 DTGAD
+253 TGGSETGD
-258 DSDTDTDGIDTFPDY
+258 VSTFPDY

-280 GRRPRGA
+280 GRRRRGA

-293 PSASSGSRPTADT
+293 PTASSAGQPTADT

-369 CSQPLAGV
+369 CSQPLTGM

-389 TLSTGAAVEVAGDV
+389 TLSTGAAIEVAGDV

-408 PQLQRGG
+408 PQVQRGG

-423 AVPSPQHMV
+423 TVPSPQHMV
-432 SRSHLMLTTSGWSI
+432 SRSHLILTTSGWSI
-446 LVQDLGSSN
+446 LAQDLGSSN

-466 VLLGSGILTPVFMG
+466 VLLGSGMPTPVFMG

-495 PAWLRPRSG
+495 PAWLRPRSD

>member
-1 MTASPLPG
+1 MTALSLPG

-24 SLRADGVD
+24 SVRVDGAD
-32 GVAVIGPAA
+32 GVAVISPAA
-41 VAASRTVSV
+41 GAASRTVSI
-50 EAGLRVL
+50 ETGLRVL
-57 EALGGTH
+57 DALGGTY

-72 PTAPATA
+72 TATP
-79 AGEAL
+79 
-84 TTASTTARRPGL
+84 
-96 RPVAAEEAFDAA
+96 AAEEATQPA
-108 EVVPGEP
+108 EP
-115 GDETTLLR
+115 GDETTLLK

-129 ELPHDRDASLTLPG
+129 KLPQ
-143 TEDAADTAGA
+143 DTAPTALEAEGVLGLEADDVPSGA
-153 DGAGNADSVG
+153 DVPDVAAVGTVAATAGVSEASEAMGVVDVADGRGAGTP
-163 NSVGSADSAG
+163 AG
-173 SAAGV
+173 ATGEDPAAEPAAS
-178 VSVAGTADLIGGRST
+178 SVA
-193 EASGGPSQEEDESA
+193 ESA
-207 PVAEPVSEP
+207 PEM
-216 ASESAAPSLAESSP
+216 L
-230 EIPETGVW
+230 ETGVW
-238 EDPDDSP
+238 EDPDDSS
-245 EPVGEGRE
+245 GSADGSRN
-253 DTGAD
+253 DSGTGGSETGD
-258 DSDTDTDGIDTFPDY
+258 VSTFPDY

-280 GRRPRGA
+280 GRRRRGA

-293 PSASSGSRPTADT
+293 PTASSAGQPTADT

-369 CSQPLAGV
+369 CSQPLTGM

-389 TLSTGAAVEVAGDV
+389 TLSTGAAIEVAGDV

-408 PQLQRGG
+408 PQVQRGG

-423 AVPSPQHMV
+423 TVPSPQHMV
-432 SRSHLMLTTSGWSI
+432 SRSHLILTTSGWSI
-446 LVQDLGSSN
+446 LAQDLGSSN

-466 VLLGSGILTPVFMG
+466 VLLGSGMPTPVFMG

-495 PAWLRPRSG
+495 PAWLRPRSD

>member
-1 MTASPLPG
+1 MTALSLPG

-24 SLRADGVD
+24 SVRVDGAD
-32 GVAVIGPAA
+32 GVAVISPAA
-41 VAASRTVSV
+41 GAASRTVST
-50 EAGLRVL
+50 ETGLRVL
-57 EALGGTH
+57 DALGGTY

-72 PTAPATA
+72 TATP
-79 AGEAL
+79 
-84 TTASTTARRPGL
+84 
-96 RPVAAEEAFDAA
+96 AAEEATQPA
-108 EVVPGEP
+108 EP
-115 GDETTLLR
+115 GDETTLLK

-129 ELPHDRDASLTLPG
+129 ELPQDMAPTALEAEGVLGSEADDVPSGADVPDVAAVG
-143 TEDAADTAGA
+143 TVAATAGVSEAMGVADVA
-153 DGAGNADSVG
+153 DGRG
-163 NSVGSADSAG
+163 
-173 SAAGV
+173 
-178 VSVAGTADLIGGRST
+178 AGTPAGATGEDPAA
-193 EASGGPSQEEDESA
+193 EPAASSIAESA
-207 PVAEPVSEP
+207 PEM
-216 ASESAAPSLAESSP
+216 L
-230 EIPETGVW
+230 ETGVW
-238 EDPDDSP
+238 EDPDDSA
-245 EPVGEGRE
+245 GSADGSRNGSG
-253 DTGAD
+253 TGGSETGD
-258 DSDTDTDGIDTFPDY
+258 VSTFPDY

-280 GRRPRGA
+280 GRRRRGA

-293 PSASSGSRPTADT
+293 PTASSAGQPTADT

-369 CSQPLAGV
+369 CSQPLTGM

-389 TLSTGAAVEVAGDV
+389 TLSTGAAIEVAGDV

-408 PQLQRGG
+408 PQVQRGG

-423 AVPSPQHMV
+423 TVPSPQHMV
-432 SRSHLMLTTSGWSI
+432 SRSHLILTTSGWSI
-446 LVQDLGSSN
+446 LAQDLGSSN

-466 VLLGSGILTPVFMG
+466 VLLGSGMPTPVFMG

-495 PAWLRPRSG
+495 PAWLRPRSD

>member
-1 MTASPLPG
+1 VTALSLPG

-24 SLRADGVD
+24 SVRVDGAD
-32 GVAVIGPAA
+32 GVAVISPAA
-41 VAASRTVSV
+41 GAASRTVSI
-50 EAGLRVL
+50 ETGLRVL
-57 EALGGTH
+57 DALGGTY

-72 PTAPATA
+72 TATP
-79 AGEAL
+79 
-84 TTASTTARRPGL
+84 
-96 RPVAAEEAFDAA
+96 AAEEATQPA
-108 EVVPGEP
+108 EP
-115 GDETTLLR
+115 GDETTLLK

-129 ELPHDRDASLTLPG
+129 ELPQ
-143 TEDAADTAGA
+143 DTAPTALEAEGVRGSETDDVPSGA
-153 DGAGNADSVG
+153 DAPDVAAVAVVATTAGVSEASEAMGGAGV
-163 NSVGSADSAG
+163 AG
-173 SAAGV
+173 GRGAGTPAGATGEDPAAEPAAS
-178 VSVAGTADLIGGRST
+178 SVA
-193 EASGGPSQEEDESA
+193 ESA
-207 PVAEPVSEP
+207 PEM
-216 ASESAAPSLAESSP
+216 L
-230 EIPETGVW
+230 ETGVW
-238 EDPDDSP
+238 EDPDDSSGSADGSRNDS
-245 EPVGEGRE
+245 E
-253 DTGAD
+253 TGGSETGD
-258 DSDTDTDGIDTFPDY
+258 VSTFPDY

-280 GRRPRGA
+280 GRRRRGA

-293 PSASSGSRPTADT
+293 PTASSAGQPTADT

-369 CSQPLAGV
+369 CSQPLTGM

-389 TLSTGAAVEVAGDV
+389 TLSTGAAIEVAGDV

-408 PQLQRGG
+408 PQVQRGG

-423 AVPSPQHMV
+423 TVPSPQHMV
-432 SRSHLMLTTSGWSI
+432 SRSHLILTTSGWSI
-446 LVQDLGSSN
+446 LAQDLGSSN

-466 VLLGSGILTPVFMG
+466 VLLGSGMPTPVFMG

>member
-1 MTASPLPG
+1 MTALSLPG

-24 SLRADGVD
+24 SVRVDGAD
-32 GVAVIGPAA
+32 GVAVISPAA
-41 VAASRTVSV
+41 GAASRTVSI
-50 EAGLRVL
+50 ETGLRVL
-57 EALGGTH
+57 DALGGTY

-72 PTAPATA
+72 TATP
-79 AGEAL
+79 
-84 TTASTTARRPGL
+84 
-96 RPVAAEEAFDAA
+96 AAEEATQPA
-108 EVVPGEP
+108 EP
-115 GDETTLLR
+115 GDETTLLK

-129 ELPHDRDASLTLPG
+129 ELPQ
-143 TEDAADTAGA
+143 DTAPTALEAEGVLGSEADDVPSGA
-153 DGAGNADSVG
+153 DVPDVAAVGTVAATAGVSEAMGVADVADGRGAGTP
-163 NSVGSADSAG
+163 AG
-173 SAAGV
+173 ATGEDPAAEPAAS
-178 VSVAGTADLIGGRST
+178 SVA
-193 EASGGPSQEEDESA
+193 ESA
-207 PVAEPVSEP
+207 PEM
-216 ASESAAPSLAESSP
+216 L
-230 EIPETGVW
+230 ETGVW
-238 EDPDDSP
+238 EDPDDSSGSADGSRNDS
-245 EPVGEGRE
+245 E
-253 DTGAD
+253 TGGSETGD
-258 DSDTDTDGIDTFPDY
+258 VSTFPDY

-280 GRRPRGA
+280 GRRRRGA

-293 PSASSGSRPTADT
+293 PTASSAGQPTADT

-369 CSQPLAGV
+369 CSQPLTGM

-389 TLSTGAAVEVAGDV
+389 TLSTGAAIEVAGDV

-408 PQLQRGG
+408 PQVQRGG

-423 AVPSPQHMV
+423 TVPSPQHMV
-432 SRSHLMLTTSGWSI
+432 SRSHLILTTSGWSI
-446 LVQDLGSSN
+446 LAQDLGSSN

-466 VLLGSGILTPVFMG
+466 VLLGSGMPTPVFMG

>member
-1 MTASPLPG
+1 MTALSLPG

-24 SLRADGVD
+24 SVRVDGAD
-32 GVAVIGPAA
+32 GVAVITPAA
-41 VAASRTVSV
+41 GAASRTVSI
-50 EAGLRVL
+50 ETGLRVL
-57 EALGGTH
+57 DALGGTY

-72 PTAPATA
+72 TATP
-79 AGEAL
+79 
-84 TTASTTARRPGL
+84 
-96 RPVAAEEAFDAA
+96 AAEEATRPA
-108 EVVPGEP
+108 EP
-115 GDETTLLR
+115 GDETTLLK

-129 ELPHDRDASLTLPG
+129 GLTAL
-143 TEDAADTAGA
+143 E
-153 DGAGNADSVG
+153 
-163 NSVGSADSAG
+163 
-173 SAAGV
+173 AAGV
-178 VSVAGTADLIGGRST
+178 SGSETDDVPSGADAPDVAAVAAVAATADVSEAMGVADVSDGRGAGTPAGAT
-193 EASGGPSQEEDESA
+193 EEDPAAEPAASSAAESA
-207 PVAEPVSEP
+207 PEM
-216 ASESAAPSLAESSP
+216 L
-230 EIPETGVW
+230 ETGVW
-238 EDPDDSP
+238 EDPDDSA
-245 EPVGEGRE
+245 GSADGSRN
-253 DTGAD
+253 DSGTGGSETGD
-258 DSDTDTDGIDTFPDY
+258 VSTFPDY

-280 GRRPRGA
+280 GRRRRGA

-293 PSASSGSRPTADT
+293 PTASSAGQPTADT

-369 CSQPLAGV
+369 CSQPLTGM

-389 TLSTGAAVEVAGDV
+389 TLSTGAAIEVAGDV

-408 PQLQRGG
+408 PQVQRGG

-423 AVPSPQHMV
+423 TVPSPQHMV
-432 SRSHLMLTTSGWSI
+432 SRSHLILTTSGWSI
-446 LVQDLGSSN
+446 LAQDLGSSN

-466 VLLGSGILTPVFMG
+466 VLLGSGMPTPVFMG

>member
-1 MTASPLPG
+1 MTALSLPG

-24 SLRADGVD
+24 SVRVDGAD
-32 GVAVIGPAA
+32 GVAVISPAA
-41 VAASRTVSV
+41 GAASRTVSI
-50 EAGLRVL
+50 ETGLRVL
-57 EALGGTH
+57 DALGGTY

-72 PTAPATA
+72 TATP
-79 AGEAL
+79 
-84 TTASTTARRPGL
+84 
-96 RPVAAEEAFDAA
+96 AAEEATQPA
-108 EVVPGEP
+108 EP
-115 GDETTLLR
+115 GDETTLLK

-129 ELPHDRDASLTLPG
+129 ELPQ
-143 TEDAADTAGA
+143 DTAPTALEAEGVRGAETDDVPSGA
-153 DGAGNADSVG
+153 DAPDVAAVAVVAATAGVSEASEAMGVADVADGRGAGTP
-163 NSVGSADSAG
+163 AG
-173 SAAGV
+173 ATGEDPAAEP
-178 VSVAGTADLIGGRST
+178 A
-193 EASGGPSQEEDESA
+193 ASSIAESA
-207 PVAEPVSEP
+207 PEM
-216 ASESAAPSLAESSP
+216 L
-230 EIPETGVW
+230 ETGVW
-238 EDPDDSP
+238 EDPDDSA
-245 EPVGEGRE
+245 GSADGSRNGSG
-253 DTGAD
+253 TGGSETGD
-258 DSDTDTDGIDTFPDY
+258 VSTFPDY

-280 GRRPRGA
+280 GRRRRGA
-287 HRAPSA
+287 HRVPSA
-293 PSASSGSRPTADT
+293 PTASSAGQPTADT

-369 CSQPLAGV
+369 CSQPLTGM

-389 TLSTGAAVEVAGDV
+389 TLSTGAAIEVAGDV

-408 PQLQRGG
+408 PQVQRGG

-423 AVPSPQHMV
+423 TVPSPQHMV
-432 SRSHLMLTTSGWSI
+432 SRSHLILTTSGWSI
-446 LVQDLGSSN
+446 LAQDLGSSN

-466 VLLGSGILTPVFMG
+466 VLLGSGMPTPVFMG

>member
-1 MTASPLPG
+1 MTALSLPG

-24 SLRADGVD
+24 SVRVDGAD
-32 GVAVIGPAA
+32 GVAVISPAA
-41 VAASRTVSV
+41 GAASRTVSI
-50 EAGLRVL
+50 ETGLRVL
-57 EALGGTH
+57 DALGGTY

-72 PTAPATA
+72 TATP
-79 AGEAL
+79 
-84 TTASTTARRPGL
+84 
-96 RPVAAEEAFDAA
+96 AAEEATQPA
-108 EVVPGEP
+108 EP
-115 GDETTLLR
+115 GDETTLLK

-129 ELPHDRDASLTLPG
+129 ELPQ
-143 TEDAADTAGA
+143 DTAPTALEAEGVLGSETDDVPSGA
-153 DGAGNADSVG
+153 DAPDVAAVGAVA
-163 NSVGSADSAG
+163 AT
-173 SAAGV
+173 AAGV
-178 VSVAGTADLIGGRST
+178 SEASEAMGVADVADGRGAGTPAGATGEDPAAEPAASSVA
-193 EASGGPSQEEDESA
+193 ESA
-207 PVAEPVSEP
+207 PEM
-216 ASESAAPSLAESSP
+216 L
-230 EIPETGVW
+230 ETGVW
-238 EDPDDSP
+238 EDPDDSS
-245 EPVGEGRE
+245 ESADGSRNDSG
-253 DTGAD
+253 TGGSETGD
-258 DSDTDTDGIDTFPDY
+258 VSTFPDY

-280 GRRPRGA
+280 GRRRRGA

-293 PSASSGSRPTADT
+293 PTASSAGQPTADT

-369 CSQPLAGV
+369 CSQPLTGM

-389 TLSTGAAVEVAGDV
+389 TLSTGAAIEVAGDV

-408 PQLQRGG
+408 PQVQRGG

-423 AVPSPQHMV
+423 TVPSPQHMV
-432 SRSHLMLTTSGWSI
+432 SRSHLILTTSGWSI
-446 LVQDLGSSN
+446 LAQDLGSSN

-466 VLLGSGILTPVFMG
+466 VLLGSGMPTPVFMG

-495 PAWLRPRSG
+495 PAWLRPRSD

>member
-1 MTASPLPG
+1 MTALSLPG

-24 SLRADGVD
+24 SVRVDGAD
-32 GVAVIGPAA
+32 GVAVISPAA
-41 VAASRTVSV
+41 GAASRTVSI
-50 EAGLRVL
+50 ETGLRVL
-57 EALGGTH
+57 DALGGTY

-72 PTAPATA
+72 TATP
-79 AGEAL
+79 
-84 TTASTTARRPGL
+84 
-96 RPVAAEEAFDAA
+96 AAEEATQPA
-108 EVVPGEP
+108 EP
-115 GDETTLLR
+115 GDETTLLK

-129 ELPHDRDASLTLPG
+129 ELPQ
-143 TEDAADTAGA
+143 DTAPTALEAEGVLGSETDDVPSGA
-153 DGAGNADSVG
+153 DVPDVAAVGTVAATAGVSEAMGVADVADGRGAGTP
-163 NSVGSADSAG
+163 AG
-173 SAAGV
+173 ATGEDPAAEP
-178 VSVAGTADLIGGRST
+178 A
-193 EASGGPSQEEDESA
+193 ASSIAESA
-207 PVAEPVSEP
+207 PEM
-216 ASESAAPSLAESSP
+216 L
-230 EIPETGVW
+230 ETGVW
-238 EDPDDSP
+238 EDPDDSS
-245 EPVGEGRE
+245 GSADGSRN
-253 DTGAD
+253 DSGTGGSETGD
-258 DSDTDTDGIDTFPDY
+258 VSTFPDY

-280 GRRPRGA
+280 GRRRRGA

-293 PSASSGSRPTADT
+293 PTASSAGQPTADT

-369 CSQPLAGV
+369 CSQPLTGM

-389 TLSTGAAVEVAGDV
+389 TLSTGAAIEVAGDV

-408 PQLQRGG
+408 PQVQRGG

-423 AVPSPQHMV
+423 TVPSPQHMV
-432 SRSHLMLTTSGWSI
+432 SRSHLILTTSGWSI
-446 LVQDLGSSN
+446 LAQDLGSSN

-466 VLLGSGILTPVFMG
+466 VLLGSGMPTPVFMG

-495 PAWLRPRSG
+495 PAWLRPRSD